1 MNVLWGDV
9 HMTQVFTAHLREHDH
24 ALSSSSSRSKR
35 TMGGRQN
42 YIGDRSEHHE
52 RYGADTDSRAVLLL
66 TPYSLLT
73 RTCRDSDE
81 PNGWRAPLRP
91 DTQTHEHAHV
101 HAAAAHVTMRDTA
114 QIQTHAHMRTRR
126 DMDEPNRWSTLLRL

>member
-1 MNVLWGDV
+1 MLCSHSTGDKASGIAYVAQIAIVSGNVSLTGC
-9 HMTQVFTAHLREHDH
+9 
-24 ALSSSSSRSKR
+24 
-35 TMGGRQN
+35 
-42 YIGDRSEHHE
+42 I
-52 RYGADTDSRAVLLL
+52 GADTDSRAVLLL

-101 HAAAAHVTMRDTA
+101 HAAAAHVT
-114 QIQTHAHMRTRR
+114 
-126 DMDEPNRWSTLLRL
+126 SRL